1 MAKPKNPYKKK
12 HEAPLLTEM
21 YELLRDEQKKQLET
35 LRHKLIEEMDCY
47 EELYYYG
54 TTWGWTPR
62 YCYKRNKVVAVLH
75 LLPGLLEGS
84 ISLSTLHLQDI
95 KNSANILDAHKAL
108 LEPEENFQVTKW
120 ITMDFNLSRDID
132 SFIEIA
138 KIKKKFL
145 VEATKEKD

>member
-12 HEAPLLTEM
+12 HEAPLLSEM
-21 YELLRDEQKKQLET
+21 YELLRDEQKQQLET
-35 LRHKLIEEMDCY
+35 LRHRLIEEMDCY

-54 TTWGWTPR
+54 TSWGWVPR
-62 YCYKRNKVVAVLH
+62 YCFKRNKVVAALH

-84 ISLSTLHLQDI
+84 VSLSLLHLSEI
-95 KNSANILDAHKAL
+95 KNSPKVLDEHKAL

-120 ITMDFNLSRDID
+120 VTFSFNLTREMD

-145 VEATKEKD
+145 EEAAKEKV